1 MRDLEIY
8 FNKKTYYITVTLV
21 ITVMFSGVVA
31 YNPLVDEKAV
41 HPLSEYGIGF
51 QLHKIFFVLFSASLL
66 IYPKYPTH
74 LHRIILISF
83 AFIFC
88 YLLFFLY
95 PNTWSTF
102 IFLCFIPA
110 ISILFFD
117 KKLFYFSLILNSML
131 IIFTF
136 SYILLIDQ
144 GNFYPYIKLDLF
156 GNFINFLTSQ
166 VIIYFIYYLTQNRI
180 EKMQLYYEEIKQA
193 ERLKMAGQLAAAV
206 AHEIRNPLTVVK
218 GFLQLYEREA
228 SIEGQKTT
236 NYPLLI
242 DELEAA
248 EQVISQFLALSKPS
262 KNPTVEL
269 VEVKESLQS
278 VSELLYSYGLQR
290 GIKIDLTA
298 EANHLIRINRI
309 EFKQLLVNLI
319 KNAIEASKN
328 DDIILVSLSRVRD
341 SIEIKIIDEG
351 LGMTK
356 EEIESLGTPFYS
368 LKSKGTGLGMMIC
381 FNIVAKYKGKISF
394 QSSKG
399 QGTTVTISFP
409 AVKS

>member
-1 MRDLEIY
+1 
-8 FNKKTYYITVTLV
+8 
-21 ITVMFSGVVA
+21 
-31 YNPLVDEKAV
+31 
-41 HPLSEYGIGF
+41 
-51 QLHKIFFVLFSASLL
+51 
-66 IYPKYPTH
+66 
-74 LHRIILISF
+74 
-83 AFIFC
+83 
-88 YLLFFLY
+88 
-95 PNTWSTF
+95 
-102 IFLCFIPA
+102 
-110 ISILFFD
+110 
-117 KKLFYFSLILNSML
+117 ML
-131 IIFTF
+131 IVFTF

-193 ERLKMAGQLAAAV
+193 ERLKTAGQLAAAV

-218 GFLQLYEREA
+218 GFLQLYEQEA
-228 SIEGQKTT
+228 TIDGQKTT
-236 NYPLLI
+236 NYSLLI
-242 DELEAA
+242 DELDAA
-248 EQVISQFLALSKPS
+248 EQVISQFLTLSKPS

-290 GIKIDLTA
+290 GIKIDLIA
-298 EANHLIRINRI
+298 ENNHLIKINRI

-319 KNAIEASKN
+319 KNAIEASKD
-328 DDIILVSLSRVRD
+328 DDIILVSLNRVRD
-341 SIEIKIIDEG
+341 SVEIKIIDQG
-351 LGMTK
+351 QGMSK

-381 FNIVAKYKGKISF
+381 FNIVAKYKGKINF
-394 QSSKG
+394 QSFKG
-399 QGTTVTISFP
+399 QGTSVTISFP